1 MGVAEI
7 KMNEY
12 KLALDITAKYQAKND
27 RCARQYIEFRLGRFL
42 RDLNV
47 TYKYVRINGEKPE
60 NFGRVK

>member
-27 RCARQYIEFRLGRFL
+27 R
-42 RDLNV
+42 
-47 TYKYVRINGEKPE
+47 YVRINGEKPE